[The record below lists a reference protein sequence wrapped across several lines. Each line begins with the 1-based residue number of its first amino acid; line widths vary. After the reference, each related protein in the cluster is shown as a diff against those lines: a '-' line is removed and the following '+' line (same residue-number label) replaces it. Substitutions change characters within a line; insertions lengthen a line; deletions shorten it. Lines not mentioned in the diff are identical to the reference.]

1 MVQRL
6 DLSADEGL
14 RVRLAAILQSLS
26 LNHLFAD
33 AVVQGR
39 VSGEVWCD
47 SADDPRW
54 LHIIHPYCMSLLI
67 GLSAEVE
74 GADIAE
80 IYAHLQERR
89 SGFGTMWMQVVPS
102 SLSDGLNAA
111 FGLTG
116 VAETVDEAAT
126 QVQLFTRSNFRFDAE
141 LFAHIAASV
150 VPMPGVSVRRMQRED
165 FLLPGLD
172 VTPQHFWESHE
183 QFLEQGGGWCAVK
196 EGMVASIAFT
206 GFASPTQLEIGI
218 ETFERFRGSGCAK
231 LAAVAFLT
239 DCIERGLEPLWSCR
253 KQNWG
258 SYHLAQRLGFVP
270 GLEIPYYFLP
280 ALQERLG

>member
-6 DLSADEGL
+6 DLSVDE
-14 RVRLAAILQSLS
+14 RMRENIVSILQTLS

-39 VSGEVWCD
+39 VNGEVWCD
-47 SADDPRW
+47 RAEDPRW

-67 GLSAEVE
+67 GLTAQ
-74 GADIAE
+74 ADDDIAE
-80 IYAHLQERR
+80 ICAHLHERR
-89 SGFGTMWMQVVPS
+89 GGFGTMWMQVVPQ

-111 FGLTG
+111 FGLTQE
-116 VAETVDEAAT
+116 AETVDEEAG
-126 QVQLFTRSNFRFDAE
+126 QVQLFTRSNFRFDVE
-141 LFAHIAASV
+141 NFGKIAANV
-150 VPMPGVSVRRMQRED
+150 VSAPDVQIRRMQRDD

-172 VTPQHFWESHE
+172 VTPQHFWKSPE

-196 EGMVASIAFT
+196 DGKVASLAFT

-218 ETFERFRGSGCAK
+218 ETFEQYRGGGCAK
-231 LAAVAFLT
+231 LAAVAFLS
-239 DCIERGLEPLWSCR
+239 DCIARGLEPVWSCR

-258 SYHLAQRLGFVP
+258 SYYLAQRLGFVP

-280 ALQERLG
+280 SLPKVL